1 MLLLRK
7 GVMHYLS
14 PVFFKMCHSKI
25 INDLTGVRLKEL
37 KAQIIHVGKGDE
49 ETNGPKKG
57 ISC

>member
-1 MLLLRK
+1 MLLPEK
-7 GVMHYLS
+7 GVTHYLS
-14 PVFFKMCHSKI
+14 PVFLKMCHSKM

-49 ETNGPKKG
+49 EANGPKKW